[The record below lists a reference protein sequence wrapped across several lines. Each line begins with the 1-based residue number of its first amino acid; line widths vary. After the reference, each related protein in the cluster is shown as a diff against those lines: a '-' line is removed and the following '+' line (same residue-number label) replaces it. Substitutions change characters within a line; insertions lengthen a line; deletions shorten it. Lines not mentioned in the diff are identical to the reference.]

1 MINAQ
6 KSPAFLFSDN
16 ERSEG
21 EIKAAIPYIITS
33 KSTKYLRINLPKEMK
48 DLYSENFKKMIKEI
62 KDDTNRSTE
71 TLFLDWKNQY
81 CQKWFYHA
89 K

>member
-6 KSPAFLFSDN
+6 KSAFLFSDN

-21 EIKAAIPYIITS
+21 EIKAAIPYITTS

-62 KDDTNRSTE
+62 KDDINRSTE

-81 CQKWFYHA
+81 CQK
-89 K
+89 